1 MATLISNI
9 GCVVLFFDS
18 IKKRIY
24 RLLVNS
30 KFSNHLSQ
38 CAYSVRKNNN
48 AKLNNKKKITIRH
61 KLRIIK
67 YDVLK
72 FIFT

>member
-1 MATLISNI
+1 MNHSFYLNVAHLRNMN
-9 GCVVLFFDS
+9 
-18 IKKRIY
+18 Y

-72 FIFT
+72 FIFR

>member
-1 MATLISNI
+1 M
-9 GCVVLFFDS
+9 
-18 IKKRIY
+18 Y

-48 AKLNNKKKITIRH
+48 EKLNNKKKITIRH

-72 FIFT
+72 FIFR